1 MRGLIRREALQLLRD
16 RRLLAFMLGLPFLQ
30 VLLYGYAVHFSVYHL
45 PMAVVDRSHDAR
57 SREFVRALVNSQYFD
72 VKQQLDSEDQAIDA
86 IDNGDVKVGVV
97 IPDRFATRTDK
108 SGADVLF
115 MFDGSDSAS
124 VQSGYTAAVLV
135 AQDYALQL
143 AVREIAPSG
152 SSAGRTPATLPIEA
166 STRVLYNPDLVDIW
180 LILPGLVGIVLQ
192 TVAVQQASLSVVR
205 DYEQGTL
212 EQILVTP
219 VRPLEIMIS
228 KIIPLLVLSLTAMG
242 VVLVTGVFWFGV
254 PFQGNLILYFWLAL
268 LFIASCLGL
277 GLLLSARAR
286 TQMEATQMSLLL
298 MMVGVLLSGFVYPLE
313 MMPPVPR
320 FIGSL
325 FPVTYFIRLSRAVFT
340 KGVGVRFVWSDMLIL
355 AAYGVVV
362 TVLAARTFKRSLD

>member
-1 MRGLIRREALQLLRD
+1 
-16 RRLLAFMLGLPFLQ
+16 
-30 VLLYGYAVHFSVYHL
+30 
-45 PMAVVDRSHDAR
+45 
-57 SREFVRALVNSQYFD
+57 
-72 VKQQLDSEDQAIDA
+72 
-86 IDNGDVKVGVV
+86 
-97 IPDRFATRTDK
+97 
-108 SGADVLF
+108 
-115 MFDGSDSAS
+115 
-124 VQSGYTAAVLV
+124 
-135 AQDYALQL
+135 
-143 AVREIAPSG
+143 
-152 SSAGRTPATLPIEA
+152 
-166 STRVLYNPDLVDIW
+166 
-180 LILPGLVGIVLQ
+180 VLQ

-254 PFQGNLILYFWLAL
+254 PFQGNLVLYFWLAL
-268 LFIASCLGL
+268 LFVASCLGL

-286 TQMEATQMSLLL
+286 TQTEATQMSLLL
-298 MMVGVLLSGFVYPLE
+298 MMVGVLLSGFVYPVE

-355 AAYGVVV
+355 AAYGVIV
-362 TVLAARTFKRSLD
+362 TVLAAKTFKRSLD